1 MKEDKIIKP
10 FFSHDEC
17 ASSDGKIL
25 KLYRDFRKLA
35 KAMSQEELESF
46 VANGAYGIFW
56 RIVEFMHGNNL
67 PVDDTDILAD
77 ELRVDVKFVEK
88 ILNDFEL
95 FRKQNGCYVSDRI
108 LRNKN
113 YVEKKN
119 EEKQTAANVRWL
131 LSAFNKAYVEFF
143 NEEPVL
149 SADEIEALKKY
160 NEKIPCLKQQL
171 RDILYTLSTLKF
183 DTKTNFKP
191 CANWLLKDN
200 NLARLYNGEFGKLK
214 HKKTEKELRE
224 EQRKKEEQFARSH
237 KPTELEIQAEKIS
250 GRVDALDFIYNYY
263 IRENRPLNLMGGRVM
278 VLPTLRSLMMKF
290 DITDKEVI
298 EKCQL

>member
-10 FFSHDEC
+10 FFSHDES
-17 ASSDGKIL
+17 ASQDGKIL
-25 KLYRDFRKLA
+25 KLYRDFRKLP
-35 KAMSQEELESF
+35 KDMTQEELESF

-67 PVDDTDILAD
+67 PVDDIDILAD
-77 ELRVDVKFVEK
+77 DFRVDVKFIQK
-88 ILNDFEL
+88 ILNDYGL
-95 FRKQNGCYVSDRI
+95 FRKEDGYYISDRI

-119 EEKQTAANVRWL
+119 EGKQIAANVRWL
-131 LSAFNKAYVEFF
+131 LAAFNKAYVEFF

-149 SADEIEALKKY
+149 TTEEIETLKKY
-160 NEKIPCLKQQL
+160 NEKIPDLKSQL

-183 DTKTNFKP
+183 DTDTTFKP
-191 CANWLLKDN
+191 CANWLLTKN

-214 HKKTEKELRE
+214 HKKTEKEL
-224 EQRKKEEQFARSH
+224 KEERRKQAEQEAEAN
-237 KPTELEIQAEKIS
+237 KPTELELQIEQICGKAE
-250 GRVDALDFIYNYY
+250 ALNFIYRYY
-263 IRENRPLNLMGGRVM
+263 IVECRTLNFMNGKAM
-278 VLPTLRSLMMKF
+278 VLPTLRTLMNKF